1 LEECSVNYLA
11 RLFGMLLPVVL
22 SACATSAIVSAKDAA
37 VFKST
42 TAEYKQLVVMD
53 PQLARLIDIF
63 GSADASNFR
72 YLLESSMGVTL
83 RLRRENNIEKVYDLN
98 GIMFPTL
105 PSLAPQYSE
114 GKLAIDHVRVVNDG
128 IMITLN
134 FNKLCIAPDLYEKA
148 VNLSFSDTPTV
159 PASFFMR
166 TAYRKIGKHTAA
178 IILSSN
184 FKCIVAAQV
193 RIYQTEEN

>member
-1 LEECSVNYLA
+1 MSYLIRISGLLLPA
-11 RLFGMLLPVVL
+11 ILFG
-22 SACATSAIVSAKDAA
+22 CATSAVVSVKDTT

-42 TAEYKQLVVMD
+42 TAEYKQLVMMD
-53 PQLARLIDIF
+53 PQLARLIDVF

-72 YLLESSMGVTL
+72 YLLESRMGVTL
-83 RLRRENNIEKVYDLN
+83 RLRRENDAEKVFDLS

-114 GKLAIDHVRVVNDG
+114 GKLTIDHVRVVNDG

-134 FNKLCIAPDLYEKA
+134 FNKLCVPPDLYEKA
-148 VNLSFSDTPTV
+148 VSLSFSDTPTV

-184 FKCIVAAQV
+184 FNCIVAAQV